1 MLLGYSFVIDYK
13 KGKDNVVVGALS
25 KQGEKGKLDTYQA
38 FEEILCEHSDI
49 NLFCLDYQADS
60 HSSLFLI
67 SFPHPTQLEELK
79 SSYFTHAE
87 VREILQTLH
96 NNPNVAGKFNL
107 QNGLLL
113 YKGRIYLGLTCSMKS
128 KVMSLVHD
136 SPLGGHLGYL
146 KTFHRAKR
154 DWFWRGTKKDLKDY
168 FKGCELCLRNKHE
181 TSKPVGLLQ
190 PLDIPHTPWTS
201 ISMDFVEGLPKS
213 LKQDVVMVVVDRL
226 TKYVHFIPLSHPYT
240 AVKVAT
246 LFMNYIFKLHGLH
259 TSIVSDRDP
268 VFTSRF

>member
-1 MLLGYSFVIDYK
+1 M
-13 KGKDNVVVGALS
+13 
-25 KQGEKGKLDTYQA
+25 Q
-38 FEEILCEHSDI
+38 
-49 NLFCLDYQADS
+49 
-60 HSSLFLI
+60 
-67 SFPHPTQLEELK
+67 
-79 SSYFTHAE
+79 
-87 VREILQTLH
+87 EILQTLH
-96 NNPNVAGKFNL
+96 NNPDAAGKFNL

-113 YKGRIYLGLTCSMKS
+113 YKGQIFLGPTCSMKS
-128 KVMSLVHD
+128 KVMSLVHN
-136 SPLGGHLGYL
+136 SPLGRHLGYL

-154 DWFWRGTKKDLKDY
+154 DWFWRGMKKDLKEY
-168 FKGCELCLRNKHE
+168 FKGCELCQRNKHE

-226 TKYVHFIPLSHPYT
+226 TKYVHFTPLSHPYI

-246 LFMNYIFKLHGLH
+246 LFMNHIFKLHGLP

-268 VFTSRF
+268 VFTPFGRSYFDCKGWNWLCHQPIILNLMARLRWLIGALNNIPELL